1 MELTVEQLLQGKATK
16 IKEKE
21 FFTTKAYVEPFFDR
35 MSKYTEEFI
44 INVKPADQISLTPS
58 GEVNFDDIVYNRVW
72 IQAVL
77 PDEYAYEN
85 HKRVMSMIYALDT
98 RKPVVKMYTGALNM
112 ACLNLCVFNPD
123 ALNVAE
129 LEPTTA
135 INFSPVNLLM
145 GMTDT
150 IKITLEKMS
159 KMTFNRD
166 NIYEELGLWVDRCI
180 TAKYNSGF
188 GTVKIAE
195 SAPINVYKSLFY
207 EEDSNY
213 YVQGDE
219 VDGFTVYNAFTDLIT
234 QDKKD
239 LVNKFE
245 KTLLIK
251 DIMDI

>member
-21 FFTTKAYVEPFFDR
+21 FFTTKAYVEPFFER

-72 IQAVL
+72 VQAVL

-85 HKRVMSMIYALDT
+85 HKRVMSMLYALDT

-129 LEPTTA
+129 LEPITA
-135 INFSPVNLLM
+135 INYSPINLLM
-145 GMTDT
+145 GMNDT
-150 IKITLEKMS
+150 IKSTLEKLD
-159 KMTFNRD
+159 KMIFNR
-166 NIYEELGLWVDRCI
+166 NEIYEDLGLWIDRCI
-180 TAKYNSGF
+180 TSKFNSGF
-188 GTVKIAE
+188 GTVKITE
-195 SAPINVYKSLFY
+195 SAPINVYKDLFY
-207 EEDSNY
+207 NEDSKY
-213 YVQGDE
+213 YSQGEE

-251 DIMDI
+251 EIMDI

>member
-1 MELTVEQLLQGKATK
+1 MELTIEQLLQGKATK

-21 FFTTKAYVEPFFDR
+21 FFTTKAYVEPFFER

-72 IQAVL
+72 VQAVL

-85 HKRVMSMIYALDT
+85 HKRVMSMLYALDT

-129 LEPTTA
+129 LEPITA
-135 INFSPVNLLM
+135 INYSPINLLM
-145 GMTDT
+145 GMNDT
-150 IKITLEKMS
+150 IKSTLEKLD
-159 KMTFNRD
+159 KMIFNR
-166 NIYEELGLWVDRCI
+166 NEIYEDLGLWIDRCI
-180 TAKYNSGF
+180 TSKFNSGF

-195 SAPINVYKSLFY
+195 SAPVNVYKDLFY
-207 EEDSNY
+207 NEDSNY
-213 YVQGDE
+213 YTQGEE

-251 DIMDI
+251 EIMDI

>member
-1 MELTVEQLLQGKATK
+1 
-16 IKEKE
+16 
-21 FFTTKAYVEPFFDR
+21 

-72 IQAVL
+72 VQAVL

-85 HKRVMSMIYALDT
+85 HKRVMSMLYALDT

-129 LEPTTA
+129 LEPITA
-135 INFSPVNLLM
+135 INYSPINLLM
-145 GMTDT
+145 GMNDT
-150 IKITLEKMS
+150 IKSTLEKLD
-159 KMTFNRD
+159 KITFNR
-166 NIYEELGLWVDRCI
+166 NEIYEDLGLWIERCI
-180 TAKYNSGF
+180 TSKFNSGF
-188 GTVKIAE
+188 GTVKITE
-195 SAPINVYKSLFY
+195 SAPINVYKDLFY
-207 EEDSNY
+207 NEDSNY
-213 YVQGDE
+213 YTKGEE

-251 DIMDI
+251 EIMDI

>member
-1 MELTVEQLLQGKATK
+1 MELTLEHLLQGKATK

-44 INVKPADQISLTPS
+44 INVKPADQISLTPN

-85 HKRVMSMIYALDT
+85 HKKVISMLYALDT
-98 RKPVVKMYTGALNM
+98 RKPIVKIYTGALNM
-112 ACLNLCVFNPD
+112 ACLNLCVFSPD

-135 INFSPVNLLM
+135 INYSPINLLM
-145 GMTDT
+145 GMNDT
-150 IKITLEKMS
+150 IKSTLEKLD
-159 KMTFNRD
+159 KMTFNR
-166 NIYEELGLWVDRCI
+166 NEIYEDLGLWIDRCI
-180 TAKYNSGF
+180 TSKFNSGF

-195 SAPINVYKSLFY
+195 SAPVNVYKDLFY
-207 EEDSNY
+207 NEDSNY
-213 YVQGDE
+213 YTQGEE

-251 DIMDI
+251 EIMDI

>member
-85 HKRVMSMIYALDT
+85 HKRVMSMLYALDT

-129 LEPTTA
+129 LEPITA
-135 INFSPVNLLM
+135 INYSPINLLM
-145 GMTDT
+145 GMNDT
-150 IKITLEKMS
+150 IKSTLEKLD
-159 KMTFNRD
+159 KMIFNR
-166 NIYEELGLWVDRCI
+166 NEIYEDLGLWIDRCI
-180 TAKYNSGF
+180 TSKFNSGF
-188 GTVKIAE
+188 GTVKITE
-195 SAPINVYKSLFY
+195 SAPINVYKDLFY
-207 EEDSNY
+207 NEDSNY
-213 YVQGDE
+213 YTKGEE

-245 KTLLIK
+245 KTILIK
-251 DIMDI
+251 EIMDI

>member
-44 INVKPADQISLTPS
+44 INVKPADQISLTPN

-72 IQAVL
+72 IQAIL

-85 HKRVMSMIYALDT
+85 HKRVMSMLYALDT

-129 LEPTTA
+129 LEPITA
-135 INFSPVNLLM
+135 INYSPINLLM
-145 GMTDT
+145 GMNDT
-150 IKITLEKMS
+150 IKSTLEKLD
-159 KMTFNRD
+159 KMIFNR
-166 NIYEELGLWVDRCI
+166 NEIYEDLGLWIDRCI
-180 TAKYNSGF
+180 TSKFNSGF
-188 GTVKIAE
+188 GTVKITE
-195 SAPINVYKSLFY
+195 SAPINVYKDLFY
-207 EEDSNY
+207 NEDSNY
-213 YVQGDE
+213 YTKGEE

-251 DIMDI
+251 EIMDI

>member
-1 MELTVEQLLQGKATK
+1 MELTLEHLLQGKATK

-44 INVKPADQISLTPS
+44 INVKPADQISLTPN

-85 HKRVMSMIYALDT
+85 HKKVISMLYALDT
-98 RKPVVKMYTGALNM
+98 RKPVVKIYTGALNM
-112 ACLNLCVFNPD
+112 ACLNLCVFSPD

-135 INFSPVNLLM
+135 INYSPINLLM
-145 GMTDT
+145 GMNDT
-150 IKITLEKMS
+150 IKSTLEKLD
-159 KMTFNRD
+159 KMTFNR
-166 NIYEELGLWVDRCI
+166 NEIYEDLGLWIDRCI
-180 TAKYNSGF
+180 TSKFNSGF

-195 SAPINVYKSLFY
+195 SAPVNVYKDLFY
-207 EEDSNY
+207 NEDSNY
-213 YVQGDE
+213 YTQGEE

-251 DIMDI
+251 EIMDI

>member
-21 FFTTKAYVEPFFDR
+21 FFTTKAYVEPFFER

-72 IQAVL
+72 VQAVL

-85 HKRVMSMIYALDT
+85 HKRVMSMLYALDT

-112 ACLNLCVFNPD
+112 ACLNLCVFSPD

-129 LEPTTA
+129 LEPITA
-135 INFSPVNLLM
+135 INYSPINLLM
-145 GMTDT
+145 GMNDT
-150 IKITLEKMS
+150 IKSTLEKLD
-159 KMTFNRD
+159 KMIFNR
-166 NIYEELGLWVDRCI
+166 NEIYEDLGLWIDRCI
-180 TAKYNSGF
+180 TSKFNSGF
-188 GTVKIAE
+188 GTVKITE
-195 SAPINVYKSLFY
+195 SAPINVYKDLFY
-207 EEDSNY
+207 NEDSNY
-213 YVQGDE
+213 YTKGEE

-251 DIMDI
+251 EIMDI

>member
-1 MELTVEQLLQGKATK
+1 MELTLEHLLQGKATK

-44 INVKPADQISLTPS
+44 INVKPADQISLTPN

-85 HKRVMSMIYALDT
+85 HKKVISMLYALDT
-98 RKPVVKMYTGALNM
+98 RKPVVKIYTGALNM
-112 ACLNLCVFNPD
+112 ACLNLCVFSPD

-135 INFSPVNLLM
+135 INYSPINLLM
-145 GMTDT
+145 GMHDT
-150 IKITLEKMS
+150 IKSTLEKLD
-159 KMTFNRD
+159 KMTFNR
-166 NIYEELGLWVDRCI
+166 NEIYEDLGLWIDRCI
-180 TAKYNSGF
+180 TSKFNSGF

-195 SAPINVYKSLFY
+195 SAPVNVYKDLFY
-207 EEDSNY
+207 NEDSNY
-213 YVQGDE
+213 YTQGEE

-251 DIMDI
+251 EIMDI

>member
-150 IKITLEKMS
+150 IKVTLDKMA
-159 KMTFNRD
+159 KKIYTRD
-166 NIYEELGLWVDRCI
+166 NIYEELGLWIDRSI

-188 GTVKIAE
+188 GIVKIAE
-195 SAPINVYKSLFY
+195 SGPINVYKSLFY
-207 EEDSNY
+207 DEESNY
-213 YVQGDE
+213 YTKGDE

-245 KTLLIK
+245 KTLLVK
-251 DIMDI
+251 EIMDM

>member
-1 MELTVEQLLQGKATK
+1 
-16 IKEKE
+16 
-21 FFTTKAYVEPFFDR
+21 
-35 MSKYTEEFI
+35 
-44 INVKPADQISLTPS
+44 
-58 GEVNFDDIVYNRVW
+58 
-72 IQAVL
+72 
-77 PDEYAYEN
+77 
-85 HKRVMSMIYALDT
+85 
-98 RKPVVKMYTGALNM
+98 M

-129 LEPTTA
+129 LEPETA
-135 INFSPVNLLM
+135 INFSPVQTLM
-145 GMTDT
+145 GMEDT
-150 IKITLEKMS
+150 IKYTLEKLAKKTYVRNEM
-159 KMTFNRD
+159 
-166 NIYEELGLWVDRCI
+166 YEELGLWVDRCI

-188 GTVKIAE
+188 GTIKIAE

-245 KTLLIK
+245 KTLLVK
-251 DIMDI
+251 EIMDI

>member
-1 MELTVEQLLQGKATK
+1 MELTLEHLLQGKATK

-85 HKRVMSMIYALDT
+85 HKRVMSMLYALDT

-129 LEPTTA
+129 LEPITA
-135 INFSPVNLLM
+135 INYSPINLLM
-145 GMTDT
+145 GMNDT
-150 IKITLEKMS
+150 IKSTLEKLD
-159 KMTFNRD
+159 KMIFNR
-166 NIYEELGLWVDRCI
+166 NEIYEDLGLWIDRCI
-180 TAKYNSGF
+180 TSKFNSGF

-195 SAPINVYKSLFY
+195 SAPVNVYKDLFY
-207 EEDSNY
+207 NEDSKY
-213 YVQGDE
+213 YSQGEE
-219 VDGFTVYNAFTDLIT
+219 VDGFTVYNTFTDLIT

-251 DIMDI
+251 EIMDI

>member
-21 FFTTKAYVEPFFDR
+21 FFTTKAYVEPFFER

-85 HKRVMSMIYALDT
+85 HKRVMSMLYALDT
-98 RKPVVKMYTGALNM
+98 RKPVVKIYTGALNM

-135 INFSPVNLLM
+135 INYSPINLLM
-145 GMTDT
+145 GMNDT
-150 IKITLEKMS
+150 IKSTLEKLD
-159 KMTFNRD
+159 KMIFNR
-166 NIYEELGLWVDRCI
+166 NEIYEDLGLWIDRCI
-180 TAKYNSGF
+180 TSKFNSGF
-188 GTVKIAE
+188 GTVKITE
-195 SAPINVYKSLFY
+195 SAPINVYKDLFY
-207 EEDSNY
+207 NEDSNY
-213 YVQGDE
+213 DTKGEE

-251 DIMDI
+251 EIMDI

>member
-35 MSKYTEEFI
+35 MSKYTKEFI

-85 HKRVMSMIYALDT
+85 HKRVMSMLYALDT
-98 RKPVVKMYTGALNM
+98 RKPVVKIYTGALNM

-129 LEPTTA
+129 LEPITA
-135 INFSPVNLLM
+135 INYSPINLLM
-145 GMTDT
+145 GMNDT
-150 IKITLEKMS
+150 IKSTLEKLD
-159 KMTFNRD
+159 KMIFNR
-166 NIYEELGLWVDRCI
+166 NEIYEDLGLWIDRCI
-180 TAKYNSGF
+180 TSKFNSGF

-195 SAPINVYKSLFY
+195 SAPVNVYKDLFY
-207 EEDSNY
+207 NEDSNY
-213 YVQGDE
+213 YTQGEE

-245 KTLLIK
+245 KTILIK
-251 DIMDI
+251 EIMDI

>member
-150 IKITLEKMS
+150 IKVTLDKMA
-159 KMTFNRD
+159 KKIYTRD
-166 NIYEELGLWVDRCI
+166 NIYEELGLWIDRSI

-188 GTVKIAE
+188 GIVKIAE
-195 SAPINVYKSLFY
+195 SGPINVYKSLFY
-207 EEDSNY
+207 DEESNY
-213 YVQGDE
+213 YTKGDE

-245 KTLLIK
+245 KTLLVK
-251 DIMDI
+251 EIMDI

>member
-35 MSKYTEEFI
+35 MSKYTKEFI

-72 IQAVL
+72 VQAVL

-85 HKRVMSMIYALDT
+85 HKRVMSMLYALDT

-129 LEPTTA
+129 LEPITA
-135 INFSPVNLLM
+135 INYSPINLLM
-145 GMTDT
+145 GMNDT
-150 IKITLEKMS
+150 IKSTLEKLD
-159 KMTFNRD
+159 KMIFNR
-166 NIYEELGLWVDRCI
+166 NEIYEDLGLWIDRCI
-180 TAKYNSGF
+180 TSKFNSGF
-188 GTVKIAE
+188 GTVKITE
-195 SAPINVYKSLFY
+195 SAPINVYKDLFY
-207 EEDSNY
+207 NEDSNY
-213 YVQGDE
+213 YTKGEE

-251 DIMDI
+251 EIMDI

>member
-72 IQAVL
+72 VQAVL

-85 HKRVMSMIYALDT
+85 HKKVISMLYALDT

-135 INFSPVNLLM
+135 INYSPINLLM
-145 GMTDT
+145 GMNDT
-150 IKITLEKMS
+150 IKSTLEKLD
-159 KMTFNRD
+159 KMIFNR
-166 NIYEELGLWVDRCI
+166 NEIYEDLGLWIDRCI
-180 TAKYNSGF
+180 TSKFNSGF
-188 GTVKIAE
+188 GTVKITE
-195 SAPINVYKSLFY
+195 SAPINVYKDLFY
-207 EEDSNY
+207 NEDSNY
-213 YVQGDE
+213 YTKGEE

-245 KTLLIK
+245 KTILIK
-251 DIMDI
+251 EIMDI

>member
-150 IKITLEKMS
+150 IKVTLEKMS
-159 KMTFNRD
+159 KMTFNRN

-245 KTLLIK
+245 KTLLVK
-251 DIMDI
+251 EIMDI

>member
-21 FFTTKAYVEPFFDR
+21 FFTTKAYVEPFFER

-85 HKRVMSMIYALDT
+85 HKRVMSMLYALDT

-129 LEPTTA
+129 LEPITA
-135 INFSPVNLLM
+135 INYSPINLLM
-145 GMTDT
+145 GMNDT
-150 IKITLEKMS
+150 IKSTLEKLD
-159 KMTFNRD
+159 KMIFNR
-166 NIYEELGLWVDRCI
+166 NEIYEDLGLWIDRCI
-180 TAKYNSGF
+180 TSKFNSGF
-188 GTVKIAE
+188 GTVKITE
-195 SAPINVYKSLFY
+195 SAPINVYKDLFY
-207 EEDSNY
+207 NEDSNY
-213 YVQGDE
+213 YTKGEE

-234 QDKKD
+234 QHKKD

-251 DIMDI
+251 EIMDI